1 MVRNGNRV
9 GVGCYVDPI
18 TPLWSVRANIR
29 LARVLGA
36 DDIWF
41 GDHAKSMFP
50 SSAWGPHLSPFA
62 RWIPS
67 LDAFLDP
74 TVTIAKYAGRRGPRM
89 GTSVTDAV
97 RRTPADLARV
107 WMSLHHLT
115 GGRAVLGIGAG
126 EIENT
131 EPFGLELQP
140 SASRLEDVVTAVR
153 AAWESAGT
161 PLTHEGRFHKWHDAT
176 FALPPWR
183 QTAPDLWVAGQG
195 PRTCRLAGR
204 EADGWI
210 FILNAGMDAWHGAA
224 KQMAEGARAAGKDP
238 ESVTRSAYFAPLLC
252 RNEAAVRELSRQPMV
267 QALLLTLPAS
277 AWAAVGGDHP
287 LGADFKGFSDLD
299 PAVLEADNLAR
310 YGRVVSPELLASL
323 IPCGRAEDVLA
334 RLQPLIDEGLNHVII
349 YSAAAALKPRLAA
362 HHLYEQRRLI
372 QMLKNSTP
380 GRFNP

>member
-1 MVRNGNRV
+1 VH
-9 GVGCYVDPI
+9 
-18 TPLWSVRANIR
+18 ANIR

-41 GDHAKSMFP
+41 GDYAKSMFL
-50 SSAWGPHLSPFA
+50 SSAWRPHLSPFA
-62 RWIPS
+62 RRIPS
-67 LDAFLDP
+67 LDAFLDA

-183 QTAPDLWVAGQG
+183 RTARDLWVAGQG

-204 EADGWI
+204 EADGWM
-210 FILNAGMDAWHGAA
+210 FILNAGIDAWHGAA

-238 ESVTRSAYFAPLLC
+238 ESRDGK
-252 RNEAAVRELSRQPMV
+252 N
-267 QALLLTLPAS
+267 
-277 AWAAVGGDHP
+277 
-287 LGADFKGFSDLD
+287 
-299 PAVLEADNLAR
+299 
-310 YGRVVSPELLASL
+310 
-323 IPCGRAEDVLA
+323 VLA
-334 RLQPLIDEGLNHVII
+334 AD
-349 YSAAAALKPRLAA
+349 ALMGA
-362 HHLYEQRRLI
+362 
-372 QMLKNSTP
+372 
-380 GRFNP
+380 

>member
-1 MVRNGNRV
+1 MVHTGDRV

-18 TPLWSVRANIR
+18 TPLWSLRANIR
-29 LARVLGA
+29 LAKLLGA
-36 DDIWF
+36 EDIWF

-74 TVTIAKYAGRRGPRM
+74 TVAIAKYAGRRGPRM

-126 EIENT
+126 EAENT
-131 EPFGLELQP
+131 EPYGLDLQR
-140 SASRLEDVVTAVR
+140 SVSRLEDVVAAVR
-153 AAWESAGT
+153 AAWESSA
-161 PLTHEGRFHKWHDAT
+161 PLTHEGQFHEWHDAT
-176 FALPPWR
+176 FALPQWR
-183 QTAPDLWVAGQG
+183 RSSPDVWVAGQG

-204 EADGWI
+204 EGDGWI
-210 FILNAGMDAWHGAA
+210 FILNLGIDGWHAGA

-252 RNEAAVRELSRQPMV
+252 RGEAAAVELSRQPMV
-267 QALLLTLPAS
+267 RALLLTLPAS
-277 AWAAVGGDHP
+277 AWAAVGVDHP
-287 LGADFKGFSDLD
+287 LGADYKGFPDLD
-299 PAVLEADNLAR
+299 PAVLEADNLAHH
-310 YGRVVSPELLASL
+310 GRVVTPELLRSL
-323 IPCGRAEDVLA
+323 IPCGRAEDVLGY
-334 RLQPLIDEGLNHVII
+334 LQPLIDEGLNHVII

-362 HHLYEQRRLI
+362 SHLYEQRRLI
-372 QMLKNSTP
+372 RMLKNSTP